1 MLSRK
6 RAELATD
13 MTDSEGKGTRAD
25 GERRREE
32 ARREET
38 DLTKAKP
45 TRISQ
50 KEAPHTQTRTGYRA
64 RVTGNGD
71 SLDREALVLPWRWG
85 GLPGSLDFTLFV
97 PRHRSTPWS

>member
-38 DLTKAKP
+38 DLV
-45 TRISQ
+45 R
-50 KEAPHTQTRTGYRA
+50 TQTQVDAVELERRRGPSLSFSCCLIQPPQTRA
-64 RVTGNGD
+64 RTTRAIRQCSAECVH
-71 SLDREALVLPWRWG
+71 L
-85 GLPGSLDFTLFV
+85 
-97 PRHRSTPWS
+97 